1 MSHENIDAGGSVP
14 GRAMVIFAHPDDA
27 EFTCGGTVA
36 KWARAGCAVC
46 YVVTSDG
53 SKGGDGLAL
62 ADTALRDLREVEQ
75 RAAADLLGV
84 AEVIFLRHPDG
95 DLAIV
100 PGLREQMAAAIRRW
114 RPEVLL
120 TWDAWRPY
128 QLHPD
133 HRAVGLAAV
142 EAVLLAG
149 NPRALPGLAAEG
161 LGAHRVPAVY
171 LFGTDHPEVRVDVRD
186 TFGRK
191 LEAVSLHR
199 SQTGDLEE
207 TLEQVRMCNIGLGGS
222 ADDSPTE
229 AFKVLRPFCEL

>member
-1 MSHENIDAGGSVP
+1 MSHEVTDAGVGIP
-14 GRAMVIFAHPDDA
+14 RRAMVVFAHSDDA

-36 KWARAGCAVC
+36 KWAEAGCAIC
-46 YVVTSDG
+46 YVVASDG
-53 SKGGDGLAL
+53 SKGGDAL
-62 ADTALRDLREVEQ
+62 AMDDAALRDLREVEQ

-84 AEVIFLRHPDG
+84 AEVVFLRHPDG
-95 DLAIV
+95 DLAAV
-100 PGLREQMAAAIRRW
+100 PGLREQLVAAIRRW

-142 EAVLLAG
+142 EAVLVAA
-149 NPRALPGLAAEG
+149 NPRALPGLVAEG
-161 LGAHRVPAVY
+161 LSAHRVPEVY
-171 LFGTDHPEVRVDVRD
+171 LFGTDYPDVRVNVRD

-199 SQTGDLEE
+199 SQVDDLEE
-207 TLEQVRMCNIGLGGS
+207 TLGRVRRCNVGRGEP
-222 ADDSPTE
+222 ADAIPTE